1 MTKQV
6 LMVGL
11 GLIGGSLALAIQ
23 KNPEVVIIGFDIDP
37 QTVRQAKKMGVIHEM
52 AFNLSESARNA
63 DVIVFATPVHT
74 TLQLMNEVQ
83 NWPLKKE
90 VILTDTGSTKKI
102 IMEKARS
109 LQQKGITFIGG
120 HPMAGSH
127 KSGVLA
133 AKPHLFENAYYL
145 LTPLNHENENQILEL
160 KAILEPTK
168 GKIHL
173 VTAEEH
179 DHMTAVVSH
188 FPHII
193 AASLVH
199 QLSGENE
206 GFPFTRQLAAGGFRD
221 ITRIASSNP
230 IMWRDITV
238 QNRIEL
244 ISQLE
249 KWQDEM
255 DTVKSLLM
263 KAEPAHIE
271 HYFSRAKHVRDE
283 LPITSQG
290 AMHSVY
296 DLYVDVPDYPGV
308 ISEVTGLLAKHL
320 ISITN
325 LRIVETREDVFGIL
339 VISFQTAED
348 RTRAAVSIESETS
361 FETYIS

>member
-1 MTKQV
+1 MTSHV
-6 LMVGL
+6 LIVGL

-23 KNPEVVIIGFDIDP
+23 KNPKVSIIGFDIDP
-37 QTVRQAKKMGVIHEM
+37 HTVRQAKKLGAIHEM
-52 AFNLSESARNA
+52 AFNLSESARIA
-63 DVIVFATPVHT
+63 DIIVFATPVHT
-74 TLQLMNEVQ
+74 TVQLMNEVQ
-83 NWPLKKE
+83 NWTLKE
-90 VILTDTGSTKKI
+90 NVILTDTGSTKKI

-109 LQQKGITFIGG
+109 LRQKGITFIGG

-133 AKPHLFENAYYL
+133 AKPHLFENAFYL
-145 LTPLNHENENQILEL
+145 LTPLAHEDENQILKL
-160 KAILEPTK
+160 KEILEPTK

-206 GFPFTRQLAAGGFRD
+206 GFPFTSQLAAGGFRD

-230 IMWRDITV
+230 VMWRDITV
-238 QNRIEL
+238 QNRLEL

-263 KAEPAHIE
+263 NAEPAHIE

-290 AMHSVY
+290 AIYSVY

-308 ISEVTGLLAKHL
+308 ISEVTALLAKHL
-320 ISITN
+320 INITN

-339 VISFQTAED
+339 VISFQSAED
-348 RTRAAVSIESETS
+348 RTRGAGSIEAETN